1 MIVKKLKK
9 FAEKDYEGLSKNGA
23 RELRDI
29 RNKIAKDLQVQRKRT
44 IGSKALEN
52 IIDNADYDAWDARC
66 NILGRERIQ
75 AEKRKKLAEQLR
87 RKKNLKIAGKT
98 ALGVGVAGG
107 LAYGAKK
114 LYDKKKK
121 SKEFSETK
129 ENASK
134 GLAYGSTAAGLGAL
148 GATTAS
154 LGYNA
159 KAMKRGLS
167 NSAAYEGK
175 TLGEL
180 LKSKK
185 FKDAITRVKRSYN
198 NREAKASN
206 LSGRAGK
213 VAGGLAAA
221 SIAMGAGSKLLKGKS
236 NKNK

>member
-9 FAEKDYEGLSKNGA
+9 FAKEDYEGLSKNGA
-23 RELRDI
+23 KELRGI
-29 RNKIAKDLQVQRKRT
+29 RNKIAKDLRAQRKRT

-52 IIDNADYDAWDARC
+52 IRDNADYDAWDARV

-98 ALGVGVAGG
+98 ALGIGAATG

-114 LYDKKKK
+114 LYDKNKK

-129 ENASK
+129 EKASK
-134 GLAYGSTAAGLGAL
+134 GLACGSTAAGLGAL

-159 KAMKRGLS
+159 KAVKRGLE

-185 FKDAITRVKRSYN
+185 FKNATTRVKRAIN

-206 LSGRAGK
+206 IAGK
-213 VAGGLAAA
+213 AGKIAGGLAAA